1 MPHRNTIRRFTEN
14 GIYHIYNRGV
24 EKRDIFLDEQDYAVF
39 LHLLK
44 YYLSPVNPNGIHPL
58 LEFQN
63 FTLVRPRPLA
73 NIEKEIELIA
83 FCLMPNHFH
92 LLVKQISVDGVT
104 KLLRRVATTY
114 SMYFNKRYKRV
125 GYLFQGRYK
134 AALVE
139 TDSYLLH
146 LSRYIHQNPLE
157 LTRSNLVMYPYS
169 SYKYFLGLA
178 HAGWVKP
185 NIILS
190 YFNKSKLLPFL
201 NKYPSYEEFVEK
213 YPGNSEEIVGNL
225 ALE

>member
-1 MPHRNTIRRFTEN
+1 MPHRNTIRHFTEN

-44 YYLSPVNPNGIHPL
+44 YYLSPIDPDEVHPL

-63 FTLVRPRPLA
+63 FSVVRPRPLA

-92 LLVKQISVDGVT
+92 LLVKQLTIDGIT
-104 KLLRRVATTY
+104 KLLRRIATTY
-114 SMYFNKRYKRV
+114 SMYFNKRYERV
-125 GYLFQGRYK
+125 GYLFQGKYK
-134 AALVE
+134 AILVE

-146 LSRYIHQNPLE
+146 LSRYIHLNPLE
-157 LTRSNLVMYPYS
+157 LTRTDLVNYPYS

-178 HAGWVKP
+178 HAVWIKP
-185 NIILS
+185 NTILS
-190 YFNKSKLLPFL
+190 YFDRSKMLPFL
-201 NKYPSYEEFVEK
+201 NHYPFYKEFVENC
-213 YPGNSEEIVGNL
+213 PDNSKEIIGNL